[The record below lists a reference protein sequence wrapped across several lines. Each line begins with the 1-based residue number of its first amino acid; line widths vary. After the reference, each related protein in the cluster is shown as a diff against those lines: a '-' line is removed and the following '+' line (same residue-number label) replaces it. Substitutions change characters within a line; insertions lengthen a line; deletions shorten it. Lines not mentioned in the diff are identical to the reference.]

1 MGIVRNLVVR
11 FKNWYKDI
19 VNEVV
24 NNMNTRE
31 LTDDVKLR
39 DNSKGKRPLAGLVA
53 FVLMATPVLGLA
65 ENSEVELTTETKI
78 ENQVKDIPLGEV
90 TDEAVVSML
99 ATPTDEMSDEE
110 EKELSQYNTMDEYLL
125 YEQRDKELVASLVKK
140 KFINSEKLN
149 DLAAY
154 KILMKSKNIRKELI
168 SSGRITSTDA
178 KSEAMRTF
186 RDLLEQ
192 AIVNP
197 SLRGDFTEFILNGM
211 DLSEEERKEKEEL
224 IEKYILTNESLRKG
238 KVTKEVLDDIAY
250 LIKELSHGHD
260 IAFFD
265 DISMDELEKMDWLPI
280 SSCML
285 HSMAVFLTYDIS
297 KYKQGEF
304 ATILVDLYDEASDLG
319 GNIYY
324 WIRIADDNFQNEST
338 KNTAK

>member
-1 MGIVRNLVVR
+1 M
-11 FKNWYKDI
+11 
-19 VNEVV
+19 
-24 NNMNTRE
+24 
-31 LTDDVKLR
+31 
-39 DNSKGKRPLAGLVA
+39 
-53 FVLMATPVLGLA
+53 
-65 ENSEVELTTETKI
+65 
-78 ENQVKDIPLGEV
+78 
-90 TDEAVVSML
+90 
-99 ATPTDEMSDEE
+99 
-110 EKELSQYNTMDEYLL
+110 
-125 YEQRDKELVASLVKK
+125 
-140 KFINSEKLN
+140 N

-168 SSGRITSTDA
+168 SSGRISSSDA
-178 KSEAMRTF
+178 RAETMCTF
-186 RDLLEQ
+186 SDLLEQ

-280 SSCML
+280 STCML
-285 HSMAVFLTYDIS
+285 HSMAVFLTYDAL
-297 KYKQGEF
+297 YKQREF
-304 ATILVDLYDEASDLG
+304 ATILEDLYDEADALI